1 MIWLPK
7 QLKML
12 MKKLLMFFVLFLP
25 CSLFAQKQITL
36 EMAVD
41 EALKNNFD
49 ILISRNNAEISKI
62 NNNYG
67 VAGGLP
73 YINATAGD
81 NASLTTSHQ
90 EYSDGSVSNI
100 NNAFGNNV
108 NAEISMSMVLFN
120 GMKVYATK
128 KRLSYLQEMGTL
140 NLNQE
145 IQNTIAAVMMK
156 YYDIV
161 RQERYLSIIK
171 SSLEISQKK
180 FDIVSAKKDVGLA
193 NDADLLQAK
202 IDLNLSEQDL
212 NSQQLVVSQ
221 VKTDLMELIGVR
233 QFEPFIITDTAITVD
248 TEIQS
253 DSVFSFMKA
262 NYQYLSAEQQIKVN
276 EQLVKEV
283 KAQRYPSLKLNAAY
297 DFTYNQNNKGY
308 TLLNQNFGPYAGLN
322 LQIPIFNGNT
332 VRIQQKTAE
341 LDLNNARLQKESL
354 LNHMTSSALNTFSS
368 YTNSISQ
375 LKSQQDNY
383 ELSKKLVNLV
393 LEKFQVNQSTILD
406 LKAAQ
411 QSFENTA
418 YFLVNLQYQA
428 KTAEI
433 ELKRLTCSLK

>member
-1 MIWLPK
+1 
-7 QLKML
+7 
-12 MKKLLMFFVLFLP
+12 MKKFIMFFVLFLP
-25 CSLFAQKQITL
+25 FSVFAQQQIKL

-41 EALKNNFD
+41 AALKNNFD
-49 ILISRNNAEISKI
+49 IQISRNYAEISKI

-73 YINATAGD
+73 SINAAAGD
-81 NASLTTSHQ
+81 NASLSTTHL
-90 EYSDGSVSNI
+90 EYSDGSLTNI
-100 NNAFGNNV
+100 NNAFGNNL
-108 NAEISMSMVLFN
+108 NAEVSMSMVLFN

-128 KRLSYLQEMGTL
+128 KRLSYLQEQGTL

-161 RQERYLSIIK
+161 RQERYLGIIMSI
-171 SSLEISQKK
+171 LEFTQKRQE
-180 FDIVSAKKDVGLA
+180 IVTAKKNVGLA
-193 NDADLLQAK
+193 NDADLMQAQ
-202 IDLNLSEQDL
+202 IDLNISEQDL
-212 NSQQLVVSQ
+212 NSQKLVVSQ
-221 VKTDLMELIGVR
+221 AKNDLLELMGAK
-233 QFEPFIITDTAITVD
+233 QFEPFLITDSTIKVD
-248 TEIQS
+248 TEIQI

-262 NYQYLSAEQQIKVN
+262 NYQYLSAEQQIKVS
-276 EQLVKEV
+276 EQLVKEIR
-283 KAQRYPSLKLNAAY
+283 AQRYPSLKLNAAY
-297 DFTYNQNNKGY
+297 NFTYNQNNKGY

-341 LDLNNARLQKESL
+341 LNLNNARLQKESL
-354 LNHMTSSALNTFSS
+354 LNHMTSSAINTYAS

-383 ELSKKLVNLV
+383 ELSEKLVNLV
-393 LEKFQVNQSTILD
+393 LQKFQVNQSTILD

-418 YFLVNLQYQA
+418 YLLVNLQYQA
-428 KTAEI
+428 KIAEI